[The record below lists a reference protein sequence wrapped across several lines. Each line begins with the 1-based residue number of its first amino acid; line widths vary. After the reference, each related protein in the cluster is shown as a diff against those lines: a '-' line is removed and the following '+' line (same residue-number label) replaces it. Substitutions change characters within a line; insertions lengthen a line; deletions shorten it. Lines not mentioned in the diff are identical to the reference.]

1 MVQTGWGQYAAVE
14 TVALTGPKSSIGKVR
29 VLGPPRSKSQVE
41 ISGTDQFILG
51 VYVPVRESGQ
61 LKDTPGIDIS
71 GPNGKISLKNGVIRA
86 WRHIH
91 MTRDDG
97 IEFKVKNRETVNVR
111 LPGDR
116 TTILENVLVRITGSS
131 ALEMHIDTDEAN
143 AAGVE
148 MESNGEIL
156 APY

>member
-1 MVQTGWGQYAAVE
+1 
-14 TVALTGPKSSIGKVR
+14 
-29 VLGPPRSKSQVE
+29 
-41 ISGTDQFILG
+41 
-51 VYVPVRESGQ
+51 
-61 LKDTPGIDIS
+61 
-71 GPNGKISLKNGVIRA
+71 
-86 WRHIH
+86 

-131 ALEMHIDTDEAN
+131 TLEMHIDTDEAN

-148 MESNGEIL
+148 MESNGEVL